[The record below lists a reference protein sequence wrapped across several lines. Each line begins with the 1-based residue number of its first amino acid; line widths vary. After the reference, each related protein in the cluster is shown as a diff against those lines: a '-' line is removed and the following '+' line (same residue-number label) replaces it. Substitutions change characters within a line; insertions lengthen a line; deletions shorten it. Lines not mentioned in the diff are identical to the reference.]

1 MTLSQNIAEI
11 EIAVQEIIKRGE
23 QTKPF
28 VEAGLEK
35 IDDGLQL
42 LHKANRSIYERNRPL
57 Q

>member
-1 MTLSQNIAEI
+1 MTLSKNIAEI
-11 EIAVQEIIKRGE
+11 EVAVQEIIRRGE
-23 QTKPF
+23 QANPL